1 MEGWDKVDTK
11 LSEYFLNKKGRVFLP
26 VGIYGGLSGT
36 NYTVSQT
43 VTDQN
48 IQYEVSSRMHELF
61 NTPALLTGMDL
72 SVEAECFGCEIRF
85 SDDEVPTVIGRRINA
100 IDQIQSL
107 TTPTIDEGR
116 TGVYLEAARRLSED
130 GKQKGI
136 PVLGGMIGPFSL
148 AGRIF
153 GVSESMELSLTDPD
167 ALTALLNK
175 VIPFLIHYAQ
185 AFKDA
190 GCAGVIIAE
199 PAAGLLSP
207 RGLGKFS
214 SPFVK
219 QIIEATQS
227 EDFTIVL
234 HNCGA
239 KLVHLNKILESGV
252 SIYHFGAPMDIPSAL
267 NQVNG
272 KVIIGGNLDP
282 SNVFASNSIENVVTQ
297 TKELL
302 EQTRQFSNF
311 FISSGCEIPPNANPT
326 SIEICSD
333 IVRDFS

>member
-1 MEGWDKVDTK
+1 MDTK
-11 LSEYFLNKKGRVFLP
+11 LSEYLSNQKGRVFLP
-26 VGIYGGLSGT
+26 IGIYGGLSGT

-43 VTDQN
+43 VTDAD
-48 IQYEVSSRMHELF
+48 IQYEVSLRMHELF
-61 NTPALLTGMDL
+61 DTPALLTGMDL

-85 SDDEVPTVIGRRINA
+85 AEDEVPTVIGRRINA

-107 TTPTIDEGR
+107 TTPFIGEGR
-116 TGVYLEAARRLSED
+116 TGVYLEAARRLSEV

-167 ALTALLNK
+167 ALTELLNK
-175 VIPFLIHYAQ
+175 VTPFLIQYAQ

-219 QIIEATQS
+219 QIIDATQS

-239 KLVHLNKILESGV
+239 KLVHLNKILESGAEV
-252 SIYHFGAPMDIPSAL
+252 YHFGAPMDILSAL

-272 KVIIGGNLDP
+272 KVMLGGNLDP
-282 SNVFASNSIENVVTQ
+282 SGVFASNSSENVVKQ
-297 TKELL
+297 TSELL
-302 EQTRQFSNF
+302 EQTKQFLNF
-311 FISSGCEIPPNANPT
+311 FISSGCEIPPNANT
-326 SIEICSD
+326 ALIEICSD
-333 IVRDFS
+333 IVRGSS

>member
-1 MEGWDKVDTK
+1 MQTK
-11 LSEYFLNKKGRVFLP
+11 LSNYFLNHKGRVFLP
-26 VGIYGGLSGT
+26 IGIYGGLSGT
-36 NYTVSQT
+36 NYTVEQT
-43 VTDQN
+43 VTSAE
-48 IQYEVSSRMHELF
+48 IQFEVSKRMQALF

-72 SVEAECFGCEIRF
+72 SVEAECLGCEIRF
-85 SDDEVPTVIGRRINA
+85 SDDEVPTVIGRKINT
-100 IDQIQSL
+100 IEQIQSL
-107 TTPTIDEGR
+107 ETPAFGKGR
-116 TGVYLEAARRLSED
+116 TGVYLQAAKRLSEL
-130 GKQKGI
+130 GREKGI

-167 ALTALLNK
+167 ALIVLLNK
-175 VIPFLIHYAQ
+175 VIPFLIQYAQ

-190 GCAGVIIAE
+190 GCTGVIIAE

-227 EDFTIVL
+227 EDFAIVL

-239 KLVHLNKILESGV
+239 KLVHLNKILEAGAE
-252 SIYHFGAPMDIPSAL
+252 IYHFGAPMDIPSAL
-267 NQVNG
+267 AQVDG
-272 KVIIGGNLDP
+272 TVLLGGNLDP
-282 SNVFASNSIENVVTQ
+282 SGVFASGNEENVIQQ

-302 EQTRQFSNF
+302 ENTKQFSHYF
-311 FISSGCEIPPNANPT
+311 LSSGCEIPPNAHAEFIRVCAETVDNY
-326 SIEICSD
+326 SK
-333 IVRDFS
+333 